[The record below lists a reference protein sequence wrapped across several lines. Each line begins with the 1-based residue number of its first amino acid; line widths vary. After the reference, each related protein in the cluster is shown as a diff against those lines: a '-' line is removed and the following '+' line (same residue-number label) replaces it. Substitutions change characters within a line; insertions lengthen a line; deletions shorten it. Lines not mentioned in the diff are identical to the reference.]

1 MKLFKKEQGSFGEVK
16 EVSALSDFC
25 CLEKCY
31 GFMRSVLNK
40 RNREGGFTLAEVLI
54 TLGIIGVVAA
64 MTMPALI
71 HSYQQK
77 VLQVQFK
84 KFYATFS
91 NAIKY
96 VQATNGTPMGCYYWD
111 VNPYASNPD
120 KCASRNDYGTCTSWT
135 LSDGSPLPRDYNG
148 EMSDCRQFGD
158 SLMKALNT
166 IKFCESNALANGCLT
181 DKHRGLDKVKK
192 EQNPENEYD
201 PNTTFSD
208 SPMKN
213 RYPAFVTADGTI
225 YVRYSSMSAN
235 PEFWVDINGAKAP
248 NKYGYDIFIFDL
260 VGNATDGVTRIKQ
273 ANAMIEKGGKTF
285 NEMLKK

>member
-1 MKLFKKEQGSFGEVK
+1 MFGIQKQHLFLRYKERKF
-16 EVSALSDFC
+16 A
-25 CLEKCY
+25 
-31 GFMRSVLNK
+31 
-40 RNREGGFTLAEVLI
+40 FTLAEVLI

-84 KFYATFS
+84 KFYSTFS

-96 VQATNGTPMGCYYWD
+96 VQATNGTPMGCYYW
-111 VNPYASNPD
+111 VENPYTSNPA
-120 KCASRNDYGTCTSWT
+120 KCANTNDYGSCTSWT

-148 EMSDCRQFGD
+148 DLSDCIQFGE

-225 YVRYSSMSAN
+225 YVRYYNMSDN
-235 PEFWVDINGAKAP
+235 PLFWVDINGSKAP
-248 NKYGYDIFIFDL
+248 NKYGYDIFMFKM
-260 VGNATDGVTRIKQ
+260 VGNTTDGVTRIIQ
-273 ANAMIEKGGKTF
+273 ANGTIEKGGKTF